1 MVGTILKLTK
11 HAEIKLQQRGIP
23 INLIKKVVTK
33 PEMIL
38 RDNFDTTL
46 VHFIGK
52 IENKFLRIIGRWQDK
67 NTLLIITAFVDRRI
81 TLKKGVIKNDKNNL

>member
-38 RDNFDTTL
+38 RDNFDPTL

-52 IENKFLRIIGRWQDK
+52 IENKFLRIIGRWQDRPSCHVVAPDE
-67 NTLLIITAFVDRRI
+67 NENFEGLSFQF
-81 TLKKGVIKNDKNNL
+81 